1 MGLDAGLVRLI
12 RLAGEVHD
20 VGKVSIP
27 AEVLTSPR
35 NLVGMELELVKEHS
49 TVGEEILASALLP
62 WPIPEVA
69 RQHHERVNGSGYPLG
84 LRGEDIIL
92 PARIIAVADVVEAMV
107 NDRPFRLALG
117 MDSARDELLAGKGIL
132 YDADVVD
139 ACLAVFENGFTFDGL
154 AVASPL
160 RFI

>member
-1 MGLDAGLVRLI
+1 
-12 RLAGEVHD
+12 
-20 VGKVSIP
+20 
-27 AEVLTSPR
+27 
-35 NLVGMELELVKEHS
+35 
-49 TVGEEILASALLP
+49 
-62 WPIPEVA
+62 
-69 RQHHERVNGSGYPLG
+69 
-84 LRGEDIIL
+84 
-92 PARIIAVADVVEAMV
+92 MV